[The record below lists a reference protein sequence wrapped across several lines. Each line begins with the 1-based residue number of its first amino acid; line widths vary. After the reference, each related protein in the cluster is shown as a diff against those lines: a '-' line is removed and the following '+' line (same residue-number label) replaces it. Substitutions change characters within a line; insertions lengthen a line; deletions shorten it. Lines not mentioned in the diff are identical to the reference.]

1 MKKIILFA
9 LLTISLN
16 LSAQE
21 KITEGIVLQKQTF
34 SSSNEQMNEQLAMM
48 GDMQST
54 TYFKAN
60 KSRNEMSSAMTGE
73 TSIIMDNDKKDMLIL
88 MNNAQ
93 LGKKYVAKSFTPTE
107 EELKK
112 IVVIPSD
119 ETKTILGYK
128 CKRYDAT
135 FKNDDGAETKMI
147 LYTSEDITAMSEQM
161 MSLSTKVSGFPM
173 YMEINAI
180 QNGMDMTIKTEVT
193 EVKNEKVS
201 DEKFSLEIP
210 EGYEDGSSLL
220 GN

>member
-1 MKKIILFA
+1 MKKIILFT

-16 LSAQE
+16 LFAQE

-48 GDMQST
+48 GDMLST

-60 KSRNEMSSAMTGE
+60 KSRYEISSPMTGE
-73 TSIIMDNDKKDMLIL
+73 TSIILDNDKKDMLIL

-93 LGKKYVAKSFTPTE
+93 LGKKYVTKSFTPTE

-128 CKRYDAT
+128 CKRYDAIL
-135 FKNDDGAETKMI
+135 KNDDGSETKMI
-147 LYTSEDITAMSEQM
+147 LYTTEDISAISEQM
-161 MSLSTKVSGFPM
+161 ISLSSKVSGFPM
-173 YMEINAI
+173 STEINAI
-180 QNGMDMTIKTEVT
+180 QNGMDMTIKTDVT